1 MGKLAFTRMNLSD
14 VKVIMAILRVLVEEL
29 LCQVVMG

>member
-14 VKVIMAILRVLVEEL
+14 IKVIMAILLVLVDEL
-29 LCQVVMG
+29 LCRWDEF